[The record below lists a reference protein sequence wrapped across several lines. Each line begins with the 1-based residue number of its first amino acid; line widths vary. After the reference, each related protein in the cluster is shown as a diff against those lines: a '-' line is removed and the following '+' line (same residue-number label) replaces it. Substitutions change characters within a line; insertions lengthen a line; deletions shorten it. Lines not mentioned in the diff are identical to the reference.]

1 MKKKQT
7 LSEAV
12 HARGMVGKEKEQ
24 ILFKVV
30 LREKGE
36 TIEKKHKRLTRKRNR
51 PVRGHTRNVQCT
63 VNTIKL
69 YFVMKD

>member
-30 LREKGE
+30 HVSPEGD
-36 TIEKKHKRLTRKRNR
+36 KKHKG
-51 PVRGHTRNVQCT
+51 VA
-63 VNTIKL
+63 
-69 YFVMKD
+69 